1 MTENETLARKYLQV
15 STGQESES
23 KYKFKTKNS
32 LSMSFPIII
41 TETVTTSNAAAKE
54 KIVRIVDYD
63 KLFREEP
70 SIRKNLHDILAKAEN
85 LNTLSDLS
93 SDDQQTLF
101 ETVDKLEAKNLYKYG
116 TNVDVI
122 GEDGI
127 KVLIDR
133 DIVLLNELRNDIV
146 EDGMVNALTKQYTR
160 SKRFIIIFT
169 YNI

>member
-23 KYKFKTKNS
+23 QYKFRTENR

-54 KIVRIVDYD
+54 KIVRIVDYN
-63 KLFREEP
+63 KLFREQP
-70 SIRKNLHDILAKAEN
+70 DIRKNLHDVLTKAEN

-101 ETVDKLEAKNLYKYG
+101 ETVDKLEAENLYKYG
-116 TNVDVI
+116 TDVDEI

-127 KVLIDR
+127 RVLIDR
-133 DIVLLNELRNDIV
+133 DIVLVNELRNDIV
-146 EDGMVNALTKQYTR
+146 EDGMVSVLTK
-160 SKRFIIIFT
+160 
-169 YNI
+169 

>member
-23 KYKFKTKNS
+23 QYKFKTENR

-41 TETVTTSNAAAKE
+41 TETVNADNADAQK
-54 KIVRIVDYD
+54 KIIKIVDYD

-70 SIRKNLHDILAKAEN
+70 SIKKNLHDILAKAEN

-101 ETVDKLEAKNLYKYG
+101 KTVDKLEAKNLYKYS
-116 TNVDVI
+116 TDVKAI
-122 GEDGI
+122 VEDGI

-146 EDGMVNALTKQYTR
+146 EDGMVNALTK
-160 SKRFIIIFT
+160 
-169 YNI
+169 

>member
-23 KYKFKTKNS
+23 QYKFKTENR

-41 TETVTTSNAAAKE
+41 TETAVADGTCQK
-54 KIVRIVDYD
+54 KIIRIVDYD

-101 ETVDKLEAKNLYKYG
+101 ETVDKLEAENLYKYG
-116 TNVDVI
+116 TDVDTI

-127 KVLIDR
+127 RELIDR
-133 DIVLLNELRNDIV
+133 DIVLVNELRNDIV
-146 EDGMVNALTKQYTR
+146 EDGMVNVLTK
-160 SKRFIIIFT
+160 
-169 YNI
+169 